1 MSSGHL
7 RRLFDVRRPLRLR
20 PPLARF
26 RRDVHRTASK
36 QTHISPQQDQKA
48 TNGKPNAANQHSLPL
63 PNEPTALSL
72 GPQLLLPP
80 SRGTRFASWYNSHG
94 PLQTPGQ
101 LPFQTPKFEGTST
114 AVATSVTSP
123 MTNSHNFYSYGQS
136 QSLTRPFSHANRIFM
151 PEEEFREGKAKALRG
166 DDAPPVNVED
176 ILFDMFKETDDTIS
190 VGKFFSALFATG
202 LKKSDH
208 RLKEMMT
215 NLRAVHKE
223 KGGMGSVESLSLDKA
238 TFKNV
243 LKENIVLIT
252 RALRHQF
259 VIPDF
264 QDFTHYIEDFYWKC
278 KQNTGGNVA
287 TYIPQLAKY
296 SPDFW
301 GVSICTVDGQRF
313 SLGDAEVPF
322 TIQSSGK
329 PLNYAIA
336 LSELGADTVHQYVG
350 QEPSGRMFNELVLD
364 YNRKPHNPMVNAGA
378 IIIASTLLN
387 LIEPEMRASEKF
399 DWMCQYYRAI
409 SGGEY
414 LSFNNAIFLSE
425 REAADRNYAIGYYMK
440 ENKCFPEKVNLKD
453 TMDFYFQLCSLEVN
467 SNSVSVMAATLA
479 NGGICPI
486 TGHQVINPNSCR
498 DVLSLMHS
506 CGMYDYSGQ
515 YAFKVGLP
523 AKSGV
528 SGCTMVVIP
537 NVMGLG
543 LWSPPL
549 DNYGNSVRG
558 VQFCEELVR
567 VFSFHH
573 YDNLRH
579 MTQKKD
585 PRRQKYDTK
594 GQKVVNLLFSAAS
607 GDVTAMRRHYLS
619 GMNMGLSDYDGRTA
633 LHLAAAEGH
642 LEAVEFLL
650 KICGVSP
657 DNKDR
662 WGHTP
667 ADDARTFGHSH
678 IVDFLSIWDTA
689 NSTDEGE
696 SLKNAEVEEKQIAKP
711 DLKEK
716 QLK

>member
-1 MSSGHL
+1 MSSG
-7 RRLFDVRRPLRLR
+7 RFCRLIKLKPPVAFSQLVNRPHRN
-20 PPLARF
+20 
-26 RRDVHRTASK
+26 VHQTASQ
-36 QTHISPQQDQKA
+36 QTHLKRHQDRNTTEKRSGQFSG
-48 TNGKPNAANQHSLPL
+48 GKPLGNDRFSTWYENQHV
-63 PNEPTALSL
+63 
-72 GPQLLLPP
+72 P
-80 SRGTRFASWYNSHG
+80 SRAY
-94 PLQTPGQ
+94 
-101 LPFQTPKFEGTST
+101 
-114 AVATSVTSP
+114 
-123 MTNSHNFYSYGQS
+123 
-136 QSLTRPFSHANRIFM
+136 SHASRIFM
-151 PEEEFREGKAKALRG
+151 PEEEFREGKAKALKG
-166 DDAPPVNVED
+166 EEAHPTNVED
-176 ILFDMFKETDDTIS
+176 ILFDMFRDEDDKIS
-190 VGKFFSALFATG
+190 IAKFFDALFATG
-202 LKKSDH
+202 LKKNDH

-215 NLRAVHKE
+215 NLREIHGGA
-223 KGGMGSVESLSLDKA
+223 GGMGSLEGLSLDKA
-238 TFKNV
+238 TFKHV

-264 QDFTHYIEDFYWKC
+264 QDFTAYVEKFYWRC
-278 KQNTGGNVA
+278 KGNQNGNVA

-296 SPDFW
+296 SPDYW
-301 GVSICTVDGQRF
+301 GVSVCTVDGQRYAI
-313 SLGDAEVPF
+313 GDAEVPF

-364 YNRKPHNPMVNAGA
+364 HNRKPHNPMVNAGA

-399 DWMCQYYRAI
+399 DWMCQYYRAL

-425 REAADRNYAIGYYMK
+425 REAADRNYAIAYYMK
-440 ENKCFPEKVNLKD
+440 ENKCFPEKVILKD
-453 TMDFYFQLCSLEVN
+453 AMDFYFQLCSLEVN
-467 SNSVSVMAATLA
+467 CHSVSVMAATLA

-515 YAFKVGLP
+515 FAFKVGLP
-523 AKSGV
+523 AKTGV
-528 SGCTMVVIP
+528 AGCTMVVIP

-558 VQFCEELVR
+558 VNFCEELVR

-642 LEAVEFLL
+642 IEAVEFLL
-650 KICGVSP
+650 KICGVNP
-657 DNKDR
+657 CNKDR

-667 ADDARTFGHSH
+667 LDDARTFGHSS
-678 IVDFLSIWDTA
+678 IVDYLGKW
-689 NSTDEGE
+689 NEG
-696 SLKNAEVEEKQIAKP
+696 NTIQEVTKDKDAEEKPVAKP
-711 DLKEK
+711 DLKTPTP
-716 QLK
+716 

>member
-1 MSSGHL
+1 
-7 RRLFDVRRPLRLR
+7 
-20 PPLARF
+20 
-26 RRDVHRTASK
+26 
-36 QTHISPQQDQKA
+36 
-48 TNGKPNAANQHSLPL
+48 
-63 PNEPTALSL
+63 
-72 GPQLLLPP
+72 
-80 SRGTRFASWYNSHG
+80 
-94 PLQTPGQ
+94 
-101 LPFQTPKFEGTST
+101 
-114 AVATSVTSP
+114 
-123 MTNSHNFYSYGQS
+123 
-136 QSLTRPFSHANRIFM
+136 M
-151 PEEEFREGKAKALRG
+151 PEEEFKEGKAKALSG
-166 DDAPPVNVED
+166 GESTPPANVED
-176 ILFDMFKETDDTIS
+176 ILFDMFKDADDKIPID
-190 VGKFFSALFATG
+190 KFFTALFATG
-202 LKKSDH
+202 LTKKDH

-215 NLRAVHKE
+215 NLRGVHKQS
-223 KGGMGSVESLSLDKA
+223 GSMSSVESLSLDKA

-243 LKENIVLIT
+243 LQENIVLIT

-264 QDFTHYIEDFYWKC
+264 QDFTRYIEEFYWKC
-278 KQNTGGNVA
+278 KVTQNGKVA

-296 SPDFW
+296 SPDYW
-301 GVSICTVDGQRF
+301 GVSVCTVDGQRC
-313 SLGDAEVPF
+313 SMGDTEVPF

-329 PLNYAIA
+329 PINYAIA
-336 LSELGADTVHQYVG
+336 LSELGSDTVHQYVG

-364 YNRKPHNPMVNAGA
+364 YSRKPHNPMVNAGA
-378 IIIASTLLN
+378 IMIASLLLN
-387 LIEPEMRASEKF
+387 LIEPEMRAAEKF
-399 DWMCQYYRAI
+399 DWMSQYYRAI

-425 REAADRNYAIGYYMK
+425 REAADRNFAIGFYMK
-440 ENKCFPEKVNLKD
+440 EYKCFPEKVNLKD

-467 SNSVSVMAATLA
+467 CHSVSVMAATLA

-528 SGCTMVVIP
+528 SGCMMVVVP

-558 VQFCEELVR
+558 VQFCEELIR

-579 MTQKKD
+579 MTQKRD

-642 LEAVEFLL
+642 LEAVDFLL
-650 KICGVSP
+650 KICGVNP
-657 DNKDR
+657 NKPDR

-667 ADDARTFGHSH
+667 LDDAKTFGHSS
-678 IVDFLSIWDTA
+678 IVEYLSKW
-689 NSTDEGE
+689 NSG
-696 SLKNAEVEEKQIAKP
+696 LAEVKGQDVNDVGVDKEVAKP
-711 DLKEK
+711 DLKK
-716 QLK
+716 DGHK